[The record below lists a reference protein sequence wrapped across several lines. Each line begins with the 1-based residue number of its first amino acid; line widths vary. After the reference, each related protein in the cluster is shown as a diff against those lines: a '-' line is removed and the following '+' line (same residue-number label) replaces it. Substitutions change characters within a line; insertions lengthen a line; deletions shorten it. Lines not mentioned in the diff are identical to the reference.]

1 MPEERGFLLSTIV
14 DDGRA
19 RQPYALRS
27 NTLINCAGLD
37 AQRLAKMVIEEYTSA
52 ADDRNLSEIF
62 GVPEQVLSKG
72 SYFDYTG
79 ANPFSHLIYPLP
91 DRENDA
97 LGIHATIDLG
107 GALRFGPDA
116 EWCENIDYSVDPSKA
131 ALFAKSVQQYFPALD
146 PAKLKPGYSG
156 IRTKLK
162 TAAGAPSDFIIR
174 SEKASGLPGLV
185 NLFGIESPGLT
196 SSLAI
201 AERVES
207 LLAETT

>member
-1 MPEERGFLLSTIV
+1 MLRATSGLAEQLRETI
-14 DDGRA
+14 
-19 RQPYALRS
+19 
-27 NTLINCAGLD
+27 I
-37 AQRLAKMVIEEYTSA
+37 
-52 ADDRNLSEIF
+52 
-62 GVPEQVLSKG
+62 
-72 SYFDYTG
+72 
-79 ANPFSHLIYPLP
+79 
-91 DRENDA
+91 
-97 LGIHATIDLG
+97 LGIFPLV
-107 GALRFGPDA
+107 
-116 EWCENIDYSVDPSKA
+116 SVDPSKA